1 MEHRFNLASDPWIPV
16 YDKNLD
22 QKLVSLRDLLAHSD
36 IYRIDLSDIALMRF
50 IAAAHWT
57 VRYRE
62 GAGLPIGKRLPA
74 AWVDDYLDRWHDRF
88 DLEADPTPRATKT
101 GRQTIVETAE
111 SAADAALRLIQLRF
125 KPFGLHAMTCDGP
138 LFPMFDDLDVPAI
151 ANDRPVWERTGL
163 EGDAPTGPLDVLTWE
178 SRRITVSRTKTGQ
191 YLLLERADRRP
202 EPTGQVWVFD
212 PTLALDEDGRPCP
225 EPSREDKRLEF
236 PIVPTLILSGVIA
249 HQCARHPDGDEITTA
264 FGDGW
269 SVDVA
274 PKTMTGAGRVAL
286 LFTEGLTRMAAHTDN
301 RMYVKCIKEAWWKV
315 GKHLSGVNLNEDH
328 RMAVRA
334 RSDLSRQLSLSRTLM
349 PLSPL
354 AAPAKSRQGRPGVK
368 VVREG
373 GGMARRVFDS
383 MADAVRW
390 LQEQGRERAC
400 RSAISRAV
408 SRGVNAYGMRWATA

>member
-16 YDKNLD
+16 YNKNLD

-202 EPTGQVWVFD
+202 EPTGPSLGVRPDARARRGRAALPRAEPRGQAARIPDSAYAHPLRRDRPPVRPPPRRRRDHHRVRRRLERGCGAEDHDRRRAGGAPVHRRTDPHGRTYRQPDVRQMHQGGVVESRQTPVRSEPQRGSPHGGARPLRPVAPAVAQPHAHATVAARRARQVPSRPSRRESRARGRRHGPPRVR
-212 PTLALDEDGRPCP
+212 LDGR
-225 EPSREDKRLEF
+225 RGALA
-236 PIVPTLILSGVIA
+236 SG
-249 HQCARHPDGDEITTA
+249 
-264 FGDGW
+264 
-269 SVDVA
+269 
-274 PKTMTGAGRVAL
+274 TG
-286 LFTEGLTRMAAHTDN
+286 
-301 RMYVKCIKEAWWKV
+301 
-315 GKHLSGVNLNEDH
+315 
-328 RMAVRA
+328 
-334 RSDLSRQLSLSRTLM
+334 
-349 PLSPL
+349 P
-354 AAPAKSRQGRPGVK
+354 
-368 VVREG
+368 
-373 GGMARRVFDS
+373 
-383 MADAVRW
+383 
-390 LQEQGRERAC
+390 
-400 RSAISRAV
+400 
-408 SRGVNAYGMRWATA
+408 

>member
-1 MEHRFNLASDPWIPV
+1 M
-16 YDKNLD
+16 
-22 QKLVSLRDLLAHSD
+22 
-36 IYRIDLSDIALMRF
+36 
-50 IAAAHWT
+50 
-57 VRYRE
+57 
-62 GAGLPIGKRLPA
+62 
-74 AWVDDYLDRWHDRF
+74 
-88 DLEADPTPRATKT
+88 
-101 GRQTIVETAE
+101 
-111 SAADAALRLIQLRF
+111 
-125 KPFGLHAMTCDGP
+125 
-138 LFPMFDDLDVPAI
+138 
-151 ANDRPVWERTGL
+151 
-163 EGDAPTGPLDVLTWE
+163 
-178 SRRITVSRTKTGQ
+178 
-191 YLLLERADRRP
+191 
-202 EPTGQVWVFD
+202 
-212 PTLALDEDGRPCP
+212 
-225 EPSREDKRLEF
+225 
-236 PIVPTLILSGVIA
+236 PTLILSGVIA